1 MDHAVSVLLVQARA
15 GDQGARENL
24 ISNCRSF
31 VQQTAGALA
40 NRSLEWGRD
49 DELSIALI
57 ALNEAIDHYQ
67 PQKRV
72 PFLAFARIVIQSRL
86 IDFWRKENR
95 FYQQT
100 VPINGNGNGNLQS
113 EQQSAA
119 ALECQTA
126 WDRYFEEEITRE
138 RAEEIQRFQQ
148 LLRAFRID
156 FRELVKASPQHR
168 DSRQTSLRAAGLLTQ
183 NPRLMEFLRIKKQLP
198 VQELAEQMGL
208 NRKTIE
214 RWRKYIIALTLILY
228 HPNEFSYLRT
238 YLQIPVEGGCHDE

>member
-1 MDHAVSVLLVQARA
+1 MDHAVSVLLAQTKA

-24 ISNCRSF
+24 IGNCRF
-31 VQQTAGALA
+31 FIQQTAGALA

-57 ALNEAIDHYQ
+57 ALNEAIDLYQ

-86 IDFWRKENR
+86 KDFWRKEKR
-95 FYQQT
+95 FYQNT
-100 VPINGNGNGNLQS
+100 VLINENGNTQA

-119 ALECQTA
+119 ALESQSA
-126 WDRYFEEEITRE
+126 WDRYLEEQITLE
-138 RAEEIQRFQQ
+138 RSEEIQRFQQ

-156 FRELVKASPQHR
+156 FSELVKASPQHR
-168 DSRQTSLRAAGLLTQ
+168 DSRQTSLRAAGLLAK
-183 NPRLMEFLRIKKQLP
+183 NPRLMEFLRVKKQLP
-198 VQELAEQMGL
+198 VQELTEQMGL

-214 RWRKYIIALTLILY
+214 RWRKYIIALTLILH
-228 HPNEFSYLRT
+228 HPNEFSYLGT
-238 YLQIPVEGGCHDE
+238 YLEIPAEGGCLDE